1 MIWCLFHRFLFETRR
16 MIDFEIGNTRYG
28 VPVPVPRPPGDFPLT
43 ELSARPGF
51 GFFLHKHFLVASK
64 GGDVTQNI
72 DFQKEEVS
80 LQGPKFL
87 KEAI

>member
-1 MIWCLFHRFLFETRR
+1 MYALVVRSGTSAAGR
-16 MIDFEIGNTRYG
+16 
-28 VPVPVPRPPGDFPLT
+28 FPLHK
-43 ELSARPGF
+43 LSARPGF